1 MSEYI
6 HVSQLY
12 ETVTTASVMI
22 LLITEILAGY
32 NKLWGYITQIRSK
45 DRDEE
50 LKKLRAAASGQN

>member
-12 ETVTTASVMI
+12 ETVATASVMI

-32 NKLWGYITQIRSK
+32 NKLWGNITQIRAK